1 MKAIKIFPVLFLLI
15 LTSCGSSFSV
25 YSDFDKNID
34 FSQYKT
40 YDFHKRSIDKIK
52 ISELDTK
59 RILQAVEV
67 ELSKKGMIRSN
78 NPDLF
83 INISTKEKE
92 RVDVNQFG
100 YGMMGYGWG
109 YGWNPYL
116 WRSQPT
122 MTTSTERI
130 LFIDLID
137 AKKNELVWQGEGV
150 AYAAQKRADK
160 DVIISEFIAEIMTQ
174 YPPVKK

>member
-1 MKAIKIFPVLFLLI
+1 MKAFKLIPVLLLFI

-25 YSDFDKNID
+25 YSDFDKSVD

-40 YDFHKRSIDKIK
+40 YDFHKRSINKVQISDLDK
-52 ISELDTK
+52 K
-59 RILQAVEV
+59 RVLQAIEV
-67 ELSKKGMIRSN
+67 ELSKKGMTRSD

-100 YGMMGYGWG
+100 WGMGYGWG
-109 YGWNPYL
+109 FGWNPYM
-116 WRSQPT
+116 WGGQPYT
-122 MTTSTERI
+122 STSTERT
-130 LFIDLID
+130 LFIDFID

-150 AYAAQKRADK
+150 AYSAQNRNNKEA
-160 DVIISEFIAEIMTQ
+160 IINEFVTKILAQ
-174 YPPVKK
+174 YPPAKK